1 MMDNTPNARPP
12 ERCTTPGC
20 CGPSRREFLHAV
32 GLGGMAALTA
42 GLPVTAGPFRPGD
55 FERLI
60 PADKKL
66 DPGWVRSLF
75 ERGEPTVYRGAE
87 LDTIGMPVGGLCA
100 GQLYLGGDGKLW
112 HWDIFNLYQGTG
124 DTHYAHP
131 PKPASPLSQG
141 FALRV
146 TVGSKTELRALDR
159 TGFADV
165 RFRGQYPIGTVEY
178 RDEAVPV
185 AVTLEAFS
193 PFIPL
198 NPEDS
203 SLPATVLHFTVRNTG
218 RDAVEAELAG
228 WLENAVCLHSG
239 QGQPGVRTNR
249 IVRGPGLTFLECS
262 AAPAKADG
270 VDRLPVVF
278 ADFEG
283 VDYGDWKVEGE
294 AFGKGPARGPVGVQ
308 AGRLRGFLGKG
319 FVNTYQN
326 GDDVQGTLTSPPFK
340 VERAYI
346 SFLVGGGSHAGRT
359 CVNLLVDDKVVRTA
373 TGRDS
378 EELHWANWD
387 VRDLAGRTARIEIV
401 DRQNGPWGH
410 ILVDQIEFRD
420 SPRSD
425 AGSLEAEND
434 FGTMGLGLLDG
445 GGGVR
450 GTAALPEGDVP
461 AGLFA
466 HDGGEP
472 EAGATRPFGRRLRG
486 GLSRTLKLPPGG
498 EARVVFVL
506 AWHFPNLRL
515 PGFPDAVGRYYATR
529 FPHARAVTEYVV
541 EHFDRL
547 ADDTRLWHR
556 TWYDSTLPYWLLDRT
571 FVNASILATSTCF
584 RFKSGRFW
592 GWEGVG
598 CCHGTCT
605 HVWHY
610 AHAAARLFP
619 ELERSAREAQDYGI
633 GFDPKTGIIDH
644 RGEFHVGYA
653 ADGQAGTILRAYRE
667 HQMSADDAF
676 LKRLWP
682 KVKKSIEYMIAQGG
696 NDDGLIENYQHN
708 TLDTGFWGPSSW
720 LSSLYLAALR
730 AGEEMAREMG
740 DDAFARRARAIVDK
754 GGRNLVDVLWNGEYF
769 IHKPN
774 PKHPEAMR
782 SGNGCEVDQ
791 VFGQHWAFQVGLG
804 RILDA
809 EHVRQALRSLWK
821 YNWTPDVGPYRGVHK
836 GGRWYALPGEA
847 GLIMCTWPKGD
858 EEGAG
863 GKVNPVFASYFNECM
878 NGFEYQAAGHMVWEG
893 LVQEGLAVTR
903 AVHDRYHASRRNPW
917 NEVECGDHYARSM
930 ASYGMFTAVCGYEHH
945 GPKGHLGFAPRLT
958 PEDFRAAFT
967 AAEGWGT
974 FRQRREGKSQR
985 ATVEV
990 RWGRLRLRSLALE
1003 LPAGAKPARVAV
1015 KAGEREVA
1023 AEHRVDGTR
1032 LLLTLTDEIVVPA
1045 GGSLQVL
1052 VET

>member
-1 MMDNTPNARPP
+1 
-12 ERCTTPGC
+12 
-20 CGPSRREFLHAV
+20 
-32 GLGGMAALTA
+32 
-42 GLPVTAGPFRPGD
+42 
-55 FERLI
+55 
-60 PADKKL
+60 
-66 DPGWVRSLF
+66 
-75 ERGEPTVYRGAE
+75 
-87 LDTIGMPVGGLCA
+87 
-100 GQLYLGGDGKLW
+100 
-112 HWDIFNLYQGTG
+112 
-124 DTHYAHP
+124 
-131 PKPASPLSQG
+131 
-141 FALRV
+141 
-146 TVGSKTELRALDR
+146 
-159 TGFADV
+159 
-165 RFRGQYPIGTVEY
+165 
-178 RDEAVPV
+178 VPV

-198 NPEDS
+198 NADDS
-203 SLPATVLHFTVRNTG
+203 GLPATVLHFTVKNTG
-218 RDAVEAELAG
+218 RDPVEAELAG
-228 WLENAVCLHSG
+228 WLENAVSLSSG
-239 QGQPGVRTNR
+239 QGQPGVRKNR
-249 IVRGPGLTFLECS
+249 IVRGAGLTFLECS
-262 AAPAKADG
+262 AAPVKAG
-270 VDRLPVVF
+270 GQERPPVVF

-283 VDYGDWKVEGE
+283 EDYGDWKVEGE

-319 FVNTYQN
+319 FVNTYLN
-326 GDDVQGTLTSPPFK
+326 SDDLHGTLTSPAFT

-346 SFLVGGGSHAGRT
+346 SFLVGGGSHAGKT

-378 EELHWANWD
+378 EELHWTTWD
-387 VRDLAGRTARIEIV
+387 VRDLAGKTARIEIV
-401 DRQNGPWGH
+401 DRQSGPWGH
-410 ILVDQIEFRD
+410 ILVDQVEFRD
-420 SPRSD
+420 TPRSE
-425 AGSLEAEND
+425 AGSLEEEND
-434 FGTMGLGLLDG
+434 FGTMGLGLLDTG
-445 GGGVR
+445 DGVR

-466 HDGGEP
+466 QDAAEP
-472 EAGATRPFGRRLRG
+472 EAEASRPFGRRLRG
-486 GLSRTLKLPPGG
+486 GLSRALKLPPGG

-515 PGFPDAVGRYYATR
+515 PGFPDVVGQHYATR
-529 FPHARAVTEYVV
+529 FAHARAVAEYLVK
-541 EHFDRL
+541 HFDRL
-547 ADDTRLWHR
+547 ASDTRLWRR

-571 FVNASILATSTCF
+571 FANASTLATSTCF
-584 RFKSGRFW
+584 RFKGGRFW

-619 ELERSAREAQDYGI
+619 ELERSAREVQDYGI

-682 KVKKSIEYMIAQGG
+682 KVKKSLEYMIAQDG

-720 LSSLYLAALR
+720 LSSLYLAAVR

-769 IHKPN
+769 IHKPD

-804 RILDA
+804 RLLDA
-809 EHVRQALRSLWK
+809 ERVRAALRSLWK

-836 GGRWYALPGEA
+836 GGRWYAMPGEA

-858 EEGAG
+858 EEGSG
-863 GKVNPVFASYFNECM
+863 GKVNPVFAAYFNECM

-903 AVHDRYHASRRNPW
+903 AVHDRYHAARRNPW

-930 ASYGMFTAVCGYEHH
+930 ASYGVFTAACGYEHH
-945 GPKGHLGFAPRLT
+945 GPKGHFGFAPRLT

-985 ATVEV
+985 ATVEI

-1003 LPAGAKPARVAV
+1003 LPEGAKPATVIV
-1015 KAGEREVA
+1015 KAGEREAA
-1023 AEHRVDGTR
+1023 AEHRLDGTR
-1032 LLLTLTDEIVVPA
+1032 LLLTLTGEVLIPA

-1052 VET
+1052 IET